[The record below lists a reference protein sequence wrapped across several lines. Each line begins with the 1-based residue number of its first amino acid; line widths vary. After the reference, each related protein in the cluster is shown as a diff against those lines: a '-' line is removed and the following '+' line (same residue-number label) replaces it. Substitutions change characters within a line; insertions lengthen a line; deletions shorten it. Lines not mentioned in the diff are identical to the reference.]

1 MKATDLKLNNL
12 LYTSGKNHI
21 EKTVGIVSEIK
32 EKHIRFKGIGSDH
45 KIEDCQPIP
54 LTEEWLKKAGFENW
68 GTKVCNEYEKYER
81 WVLHNIIDGTSNFE
95 VHIITSIYGGRNDEQ
110 ICFSID
116 NDERQYI
123 HETDF
128 VHNLQN
134 AFKQA
139 TGFELEFNL

>member
-1 MKATDLKLNNL
+1 MKSTDLRIGNLVLNRFNRVQEINWGSL
-12 LYTSGKNHI
+12 RELSNGN
-21 EKTVGIVSEIK
+21 KTYY
-32 EKHIRFKGIGSDH
+32 
-45 KIEDCQPIP
+45 PIP
-54 LTEEWLKKAGFENW
+54 LTEEWLRKAGFENW